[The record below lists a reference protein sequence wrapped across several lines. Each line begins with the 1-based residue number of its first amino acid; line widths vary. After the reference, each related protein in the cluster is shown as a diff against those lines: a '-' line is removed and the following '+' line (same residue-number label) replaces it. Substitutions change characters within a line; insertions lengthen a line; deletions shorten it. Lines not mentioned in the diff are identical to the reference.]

1 MGGKGAICLR
11 QSTHDA
17 ESGGKG
23 DMELNTEVKIHC
35 SEAGKLGTLLLI
47 NISKIISTLNQ
58 ISKIYFRSQSFE
70 F

>member
-1 MGGKGAICLR
+1 MDGKGAICFR

-23 DMELNTEVKIHC
+23 DMGLNTEVKVHW

-47 NISKIISTLNQ
+47 NIP
-58 ISKIYFRSQSFE
+58 RS
-70 F
+70 